1 MTNTNIVETQE
12 DVILIEEIRT
22 KEVEAKIE
30 EDQAQVLI
38 KERVEDVEAHHMKIV
53 EAILNLIHEKK
64 YNKIYFLNYYNYNFH
79 LRIHII

>member
-64 YNKIYFLNYYNYNFH
+64 YNKI
-79 LRIHII
+79 

>member
-53 EAILNLIHEKK
+53 EAILNLIHEK
-64 YNKIYFLNYYNYNFH
+64 N
-79 LRIHII
+79 IIKS